1 MADLF
6 SQIWHSTFRK
16 APTLSQEAA
25 LEVFSAMD
33 AILKDAL
40 KAVIDS
46 PSVLDDV
53 MELTGIVLG
62 SLSHGR
68 GIYERGH
75 VIAKDKSGEKEK
87 KNTRGATW
95 HADPGLTFRYRS
107 KPDNDALTFIRA
119 TLRVYGAWQRQQV
132 TADLVENI
140 RLSRATCETVVE
152 NFLTRAEDYDLL
164 SLKVAR
170 LRHEFEA
177 EQDPKRAGQLALEFS
192 KLTES
197 MLKIEAALGMDHMN
211 LYGTVL
217 ALRSCWER
225 YRRLRETIYVP
236 YLRIV
241 FDEAKKRATS
251 EIQTIENFQ
260 NGAIGLLSAISNY
273 NSKRGVFSS
282 YARQWAMQGILLRL
296 KEEANPIKLPAAV
309 WQTANQLNE
318 IAQRL
323 ASKSPDGTYSME
335 EVAKEAGLDVRRAEK
350 VLERIRSTQMLSID
364 FKGDDTDDGQSLHET
379 VEAEPQD
386 EIPAV
391 AGYISRLDPAV
402 KKNVLLHF
410 GMFDDLPGSL
420 PTNSVLVAIERL
432 KQAIAN
438 QIQIQIRTAA

>member
-25 LEVFSAMD
+25 LEVFAAMD
-33 AILKDAL
+33 SILKDAL
-40 KAVIDS
+40 KQVIES
-46 PSVLDDV
+46 PAVLDDI

-75 VIAKDKSGEKEK
+75 VVSKDKTASAERKS
-87 KNTRGATW
+87 TRGAVW
-95 HADPGLTFRYRS
+95 LSDPGLTFKYRN
-107 KPDNDALTFIRA
+107 KPDTDALTFIRA
-119 TLRVYGAWQRQQV
+119 TLRVYGAWHRDHIPANL
-132 TADLVENI
+132 TENI
-140 RLSRATCETVVE
+140 RLSRATCEMVIE

-164 SLKVAR
+164 SLRVAR

-177 EQDPKRAGQLALEFS
+177 EQDIRRAGQLALEFS
-192 KLTES
+192 AVTEKL
-197 MLKIEAALGMDHMN
+197 LRIEEAVGMRDN

-217 ALRSCWER
+217 ALKAAWER
-225 YRRLRETIYVP
+225 YRNLRERIYVP

-318 IAQRL
+318 IAQRM
-323 ASKSPDGTYSME
+323 ASKSPDGTFDME
-335 EVAKEAGLDVRRAEK
+335 EVAKEAGLDLRRAEK

-364 FKGDDTDDGQSLHET
+364 YKGDDTDEGQSLHET

-386 EIPAV
+386 ELPFV
-391 AGYISRLDPAV
+391 ASFINRLAPAV
-402 KKNVLLHF
+402 KKNVLLCF
-410 GMFDDLPGSL
+410 GMFDDLPGSV
-420 PTNSVLVAIERL
+420 PGDAKAVAVERL
-432 KQAIAN
+432 RQAIAG
-438 QIQIQIRTAA
+438 IMTSKRATA